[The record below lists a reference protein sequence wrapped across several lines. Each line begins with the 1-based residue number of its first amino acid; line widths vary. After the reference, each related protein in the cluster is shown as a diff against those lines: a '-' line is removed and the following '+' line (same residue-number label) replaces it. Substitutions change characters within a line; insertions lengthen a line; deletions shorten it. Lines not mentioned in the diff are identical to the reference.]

1 MIYYS
6 GVVNVVTCKHE
17 NASEVGTAL
26 CKSPHVAAMS
36 FTGSTRVGKYIITAN
51 ATQLRSLII
60 LSHLNYYHISQ
71 DIAPM
76 HNGRK
81 IYDVFYEYF

>member
-17 NASEVGTAL
+17 NASEVGNAL

-36 FTGSTRVGKYIITAN
+36 FTGSTRVGKYIITTKDTN
-51 ATQLRSLII
+51 R
-60 LSHLNYYHISQ
+60 
-71 DIAPM
+71 
-76 HNGRK
+76 
-81 IYDVFYEYF
+81 